1 MKNKKHLPFYGVGPI
16 YCVSIIAVSIIGI
29 ILSKMGIFND
39 FKLFETKVV
48 FIIIG
53 ICIFLFG
60 FWVWYKGAFKIDKYI
75 KSNQLCT
82 DGIYGL
88 VRNPCY
94 SGIMLMCTGAL
105 FIENN
110 IILLVLPPIYW
121 LYMTVLMKNTEE
133 KWLFD
138 LYGKEYIDYCKNV
151 NRCIPFPKR
160 LFRK

>member
-1 MKNKKHLPFYGVGPI
+1 
-16 YCVSIIAVSIIGI
+16 
-29 ILSKMGIFND
+29 MGIFND

-110 IILLVLPPIYW
+110 IILTCPSSYILA
-121 LYMTVLMKNTEE
+121 LYDGSHE
-133 KWLFD
+133 K
-138 LYGKEYIDYCKNV
+138 Y
-151 NRCIPFPKR
+151 R
-160 LFRK
+160 RKVVV